1 MPGKSKFAGRIL
13 NCVPSPGTEFD
24 WQFGNALDAGALA
37 VRAAPPSTVDLREP
51 WWTIGDQGATGSCVG
66 WAAADSVIR
75 WHLVKANRIN
85 TSDVLSVRFIWM
97 AAKETDQWSTPPTT
111 FLEVA
116 GTSLKAALDIA
127 RLYGVVVDKLL
138 PFKSGKLFGGD
149 PKTFFATAAQL
160 KIAMYFNLG
169 SDFNEWRTWLANKG
183 PILTRLNVDATWME
197 ADKTGGNL
205 DVYRPDT
212 TRGGHAVAL
221 VGYTPDRFIVR
232 NSWGTGWGDNGFGY
246 ASLPYA
252 GAAFTEAYGVSL

>member
-1 MPGKSKFAGRIL
+1 MPSKSKFAGRIL

-37 VRAAPPSTVDLREP
+37 VRAAPPSAVDLREP

-75 WHLVKANRIN
+75 WHLVKANSIS
-85 TSDVLSVRFIWM
+85 TTDLLSVRFLWM
-97 AAKETDQWSTPPTT
+97 AAKETDQWPTPPTS
-111 FLEVA
+111 FIEIA
-116 GTSLKAALDIA
+116 GTSLKAALDVA
-127 RLYGVVVDKLL
+127 RRYGVVQDKLL
-138 PFKSGKLFGGD
+138 PFKSGKLYGGD
-149 PKTFFATAAQL
+149 PNTFFATAAQL

-169 SDFNEWRTWLANKG
+169 SNFSQWRTWLASKG
-183 PILTRLNVDATWME
+183 PILTRLDVDDTWDN

-205 DVYRPDT
+205 DVYQPNT

-221 VGYTPDRFIVR
+221 VGYTRDRFIVR
-232 NSWGTGWGDNGFGY
+232 NSWGTGWGDQGFGY

-252 GAAFTEAYGVSL
+252 SAAFTEAYGVSM